1 MTFITRKFIKRRT
14 FLRGAGVTLGL
25 PLLDSMVPAQ
35 TPLKDTAAAPVP
47 RFLGIW
53 HPHGA
58 APGYWSPLQEGT
70 NFELSFITKPLEP
83 FRNRLTLISG
93 LDMPEAMANTEEPGG
108 DHARGA
114 VLLSGARPRRN
125 SVSPYLG
132 VTLDQLIAK
141 KHGRDTILESI
152 QLGVEED
159 GNYGNCNWGYSC
171 AYTNSIS
178 WTSPVQPLPT
188 EVNPRVAFERLFGDG
203 TSTAERR
210 LGRKQNAS
218 ILDSVAQEI
227 SVFKQPLGSGDKARL
242 DTYLENVREIERRIK
257 IAMDKSIQE
266 PSEEIPFGLPEKK
279 HTHYL
284 LMYDLMALAFEGD
297 LTRSATFMLGKDL
310 SGASFPESGF
320 TGGWHGS
327 SHHGDKPENVA
338 NYAKMN
344 RYHVQNLAYFADK
357 LNKTPDGDGTL
368 LDHILIY
375 KGSNMG
381 NSHRHAHV
389 KVPIILL
396 GGLDGT
402 FKGNRHIVYPDN
414 TERTSNMLLSLL
426 HKYGIDQVPKYDVA
440 GKQVGMMPNFGSSTK
455 PLPL

>member
-1 MTFITRKFIKRRT
+1 VLFERMFGGD
-14 FLRGAGVTLGL
+14 GATEAQRAARLKDNLSLLDGVTQSVNDL
-25 PLLDSMVPAQ
+25 A
-35 TPLKDTAAAPVP
+35 K
-47 RFLGIW
+47 
-53 HPHGA
+53 
-58 APGYWSPLQEGT
+58 
-70 NFELSFITKPLEP
+70 
-83 FRNRLTLISG
+83 G
-93 LDMPEAMANTEEPGG
+93 LDT
-108 DHARGA
+108 R
-114 VLLSGARPRRN
+114 
-125 SVSPYLG
+125 
-132 VTLDQLIAK
+132 
-141 KHGRDTILESI
+141 
-152 QLGVEED
+152 
-159 GNYGNCNWGYSC
+159 
-171 AYTNSIS
+171 
-178 WTSPVQPLPT
+178 
-188 EVNPRVAFERLFGDG
+188 
-203 TSTAERR
+203 
-210 LGRKQNAS
+210 
-218 ILDSVAQEI
+218 
-227 SVFKQPLGSGDKARL
+227 DKARL
-242 DTYLENVREIERRIK
+242 SDYLENVREIERRIK

-279 HTHYL
+279 QTHYL

-357 LNKTPDGDGTL
+357 LSKTPDGDGSL
-368 LDHILIY
+368 LDHIMIY

-396 GGLDGT
+396 GGLDGS

-426 HKYGIDQVPKYDVA
+426 HKYGIDQVPKYDVG
-440 GKQVGMMPNFGSSTK
+440 GKQIGMIANFGSSTT